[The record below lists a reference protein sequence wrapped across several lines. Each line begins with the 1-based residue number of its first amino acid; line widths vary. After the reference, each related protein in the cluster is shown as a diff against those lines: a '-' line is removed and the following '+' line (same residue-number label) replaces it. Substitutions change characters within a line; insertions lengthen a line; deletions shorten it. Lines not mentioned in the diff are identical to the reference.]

1 MVGIVGVE
9 MSEIITRKPANLRR
23 EMERFTEIMQGYRKI
38 WGARPF
44 EREAMRFM
52 FDQLGKIELEELAFE
67 VERFASET
75 ERPAS
80 APEMV
85 REIKRKFSHKRPA
98 QQSQEDMNSPTPQDK
113 KEMKL
118 NFQQFGRFKSLA
130 QEMGRDWWEGELLLA
145 LTQAKCESIFYMSK
159 KKGPECFLNWTLIKN
174 HMMKS
179 EWWGRIK

>member
-1 MVGIVGVE
+1 MVDTVGVE
-9 MSEIITRKPANLRR
+9 MNEIITRKPANLRR

-85 REIKRKFSHKRPA
+85 REIKRKFSHKQPA
-98 QQSQEDMNSPTPQDK
+98 QQSQDMNNPTPQDK

-159 KKGPECFLNWTLIKN
+159 KKGPECFLNWTMIKN

-179 EWWGRIK
+179 EWRGRIE